1 MHKLASIPGGWNPD
15 IEGVIFVSQTPADI
29 IFITSADT
37 DIQTTAAC
45 LEKLPPAFPPIRV
58 VNLLQL
64 QQELSIDTYAEEVLY
79 HARVIIVRIL
89 GGRSYWSYGLEVCRQ
104 VANET
109 NAFLF
114 ILPGDNRPQPE
125 LFASSNVSLPLVT
138 ELWRYFTEGGVDNF
152 ANAFKFVAN
161 NCLGTNFPCHPPKV
175 IPRFGV
181 YFSSQTPKIDVALLF
196 YRSHFL
202 AGNIR
207 PVDSIIQALIRQNLS
222 VIALYLLSLK
232 EQDIQLEIGE
242 LIAEK
247 KVDIILNTTSFSLA
261 RIGDETNIE
270 MWQKLNVPVLQLIF
284 SGSTQEYWEK
294 SFQGLSPKDVAMNV
308 ALPEVD
314 GRIITRAIS
323 FKSAVSFN
331 PQLETD
337 VVVYQPLENRIDYV
351 VDLTKNWLKLRRKK
365 NSEKRIALILSNYP
379 SKDGRIANG
388 VGLDTPASCIQ
399 ILRALRENNY
409 LVENIPENGDE
420 LIFRLIKGV
429 TNDREMLSQ
438 KSIRQSISLEEYR
451 QYFTS
456 LPGKT
461 QEEIIS
467 QWGNVDNINRHC
479 CHEEISDRIPIPGI
493 QLGNIFIGIQ
503 PSRGYDL
510 DPSLSYHSPDLP
522 PTHHYLAFYYWIKNV
537 FCADA
542 IIHVGK
548 HGNLEWLPGKSIAL
562 SENCYPE
569 IAIGSLPHFYPFIVN
584 DPGEGTQAK
593 RRANAVI
600 IDHLTP
606 PLTQAELYGDLLE
619 LEFLID
625 EYYQA
630 QSLNPSRLPVIS
642 EKIYNL
648 VAKTRLNEDLGIGEV
663 KKDSLAEFLTV
674 ADGYLCQLKET
685 QIRDGLHIFGV
696 PPRGEQLR
704 DLVLA
709 IARFNSYHKK
719 GIIEAIKEDILARGE
734 DFSEGNRGDIERLE
748 TTAKQL
754 VELVIEGKKP
764 ENICLGKNTEECLNW
779 IANNLLPK
787 LRKTR
792 EEIDNLMR
800 GLEGKYIPSGS
811 SGAPTRGRSDVL
823 PTGRNF
829 YAVDIRTIPTE
840 TAWEVGRKAAETLIE
855 TYTQDYGEYPRSLA
869 ISLWG
874 TSTMRT
880 GGDDI
885 AQIMAL
891 MGVKPVWD
899 GNNRRVVN
907 YEIIP
912 ISVLGRPRVD
922 VTVRVSGFFRD
933 SFPNILELLYEI
945 NLHVASLKEEGEYN
959 PLALR
964 VEEDTKYWLNQ
975 GLDEEEARR
984 RASYRIFGSKPGA
997 YGAGLQGLIDSQN
1010 WQTDEDL
1017 ARAYLNWSSYA
1028 YEGSKGV
1035 FQPEVFARRLT
1046 ELQIVLHNQD
1056 NREHDILDSDNYY
1069 QFQGGL
1075 VAAVRHLKGENP
1087 VIYFGDNSQ
1096 PDNPRIRHLR
1106 EEIARVY
1113 RSRVVNPKWIKAMM
1127 RHGYR
1132 GAFEM
1137 SATVDFLFAYAATT
1151 KVVPGFLFKGIA
1163 EAYLLDDDVR
1173 SFLLEKNPWALRD
1186 MGERLMEASKRNLWE
1201 ADGNFLD
1208 KLREIIHEAE
1218 GVLENFNS

>member
-1 MHKLASIPGGWNPD
+1 MHKLAAIPGGWNPD

-45 LEKLPPAFPPIRV
+45 LEKLPPDFPSIRV

-79 HARVIIVRIL
+79 NARVIIVRLL
-89 GGRSYWSYGLEVCRQ
+89 GGRSYWSYGLETCRR
-104 VANET
+104 VANDT
-109 NAFLF
+109 NASLF

-138 ELWRYFTEGGVDNF
+138 QLWRYFTEGGVENF

-161 NCLGTNFPCHPPKV
+161 TCLGTQFTCQPPKV
-175 IPRFGV
+175 IPRFGL
-181 YFSSQTPKIDVALLF
+181 YFSSKTAKIDVAILF

-202 AGNIR
+202 AGNTR
-207 PVDSIIQALIRQNLS
+207 PIDSLIQALNNQNIS
-222 VIALYLLSLK
+222 VIAIYLLSLK
-232 EQDIQLEIGE
+232 EPDIQLEIGE
-242 LIAEK
+242 IISNK
-247 KVDIILNTTSFSLA
+247 KVDLILNTTSFSLA
-261 RIGDETNIE
+261 RIGDETSIE
-270 MWQKLNVPVLQLIF
+270 LWQKLDVPVLQVIF

-323 FKSAVSFN
+323 FKSAVSFH
-331 PQLETD
+331 PRLETD
-337 VVVYQPLENRIDYV
+337 VVVYQPLENRINYLV
-351 VDLTKNWLKLRRKK
+351 ELTKNWLKIRRKK
-365 NSEKRIALILSNYP
+365 NSEKRIALILANYP
-379 SKDGRIANG
+379 NKDGRIANG

-399 ILRALRENNY
+399 ILKALQENDY

-420 LIFRLIKGV
+420 LVFRIIKGV
-429 TNDREMLSQ
+429 TNEREILYRKQ
-438 KSIRQSISLEEYR
+438 INQSISLEEYQ

-456 LPGKT
+456 LPDKV
-461 QEEIIS
+461 QREIIS
-467 QWGNVDNINRHC
+467 QWGGINQIPRHG
-479 CHEEISDRIPIPGI
+479 EMSDKIPIPGI

-503 PSRGYDL
+503 PSRGYDV

-569 IAIGSLPHFYPFIVN
+569 IAIGSIPHFYPFIVN

-593 RRANAVI
+593 RRSNAVI

-630 QSLNPSRLPVIS
+630 QSLNPSRIPVIS
-642 EKIYNL
+642 EKIYSL
-648 VAKTRLNEDLGIGEV
+648 VAKTKLNEDLGVEEV
-663 KKDSLAEFLTV
+663 KKDSLAEFLTL
-674 ADGYLCQLKET
+674 ADGYLCELKEA
-685 QIRDGLHIFGV
+685 QIRNGLHVLGV
-696 PPRGEQLR
+696 APEGRQLR
-704 DLVLA
+704 DLTLA
-709 IARFNSYHKK
+709 IARFNSYQKM
-719 GIIEAIKEDILARGE
+719 GIIEAIKEDLLAKGGDLSDIERG
-734 DFSEGNRGDIERLE
+734 NTERLE
-748 TTAKQL
+748 TMAQQL
-754 VELVIEGKKP
+754 VESVIKGEKP
-764 ENICLGKNTEECLNW
+764 GNICLGKNTEKCLNW
-779 IANNLLPK
+779 IADNLLPK

-792 EEIDNLMR
+792 EEIDNLIR
-800 GLEGKYIPSGS
+800 GLEGKYIPSGG

-855 TYTQDYGEYPRSLA
+855 TYTQEYGEYPRSLA
-869 ISLWG
+869 ISVWG

-912 ISVLGRPRVD
+912 LSLLKRPRVD

-959 PLALR
+959 PLAMR
-964 VEEDTKYWLNQ
+964 VEEDTKYWLSQ
-975 GLDEEEARR
+975 GLNEEEARR
-984 RASYRIFGSKPGA
+984 LASYRIFGSKPGA

-1017 ARAYLNWSSYA
+1017 AKAYLNWSSYA

-1075 VAAVRHLKGENP
+1075 VAAVRHLKGGNP
-1087 VIYFGDNSQ
+1087 IIYFGDNSQ
-1096 PDNPRIRHLR
+1096 PDKPKVRHLR

-1113 RSRVVNPKWIKAMM
+1113 RSRVVNPKWIRAMM
-1127 RHGYR
+1127 HHGYR

-1151 KVVPGFLFKGIA
+1151 KVVPDFLFTGVA
-1163 EAYLLDDDVR
+1163 EAYLLDDSVR
-1173 SFLLEKNPWALRD
+1173 NFLLEKNPWALRD
-1186 MGERLMEASKRNLWE
+1186 MAERLMEASQRNLWK
-1201 ADGNFLD
+1201 ADGFLLD
-1208 KLREIIHEAE
+1208 KLREIVHESE
-1218 GVLENFNS
+1218 GVLENFSP